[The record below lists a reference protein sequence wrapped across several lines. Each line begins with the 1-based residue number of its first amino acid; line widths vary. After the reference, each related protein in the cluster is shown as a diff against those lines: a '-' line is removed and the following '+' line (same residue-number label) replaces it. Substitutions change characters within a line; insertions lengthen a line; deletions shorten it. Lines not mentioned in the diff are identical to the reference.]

1 MTQITVMNIF
11 ETLTDKEVQ
20 QWGTRHFAKG
30 EILFREGEVC
40 DCLSYVEKG
49 QVEIVSYSFEGD
61 EVLYNR
67 IPAGGMFGNN
77 LLFSAE
83 PFYRGNALAKTD
95 CRIRCLKKEELLIL
109 LGQNPQF
116 LEAFLQAQAE
126 NAKRQNLR
134 IKLLSF
140 PSLRER
146 LLYNLHLHDGRLEFS
161 SVAAL
166 AREMGVERETLSRL
180 LGKLE
185 SEGTILRSS
194 RLIEAKRKTAGV

>member
-1 MTQITVMNIF
+1 MNIF
-11 ETLTDKEVQ
+11 ETLTDKERQ

-49 QVEIVSYSFEGD
+49 QVEIVSYSFEGG

-83 PFYRGNALAKTD
+83 PFYRGNALAKSD
-95 CRIRCLKKEELLIL
+95 CRIRCLKKAELLGL

-116 LEAFLQAQAE
+116 LEAFLKAQAE
-126 NAKRQNLR
+126 NAKRQNIR

-140 PSLRER
+140 PNLRER
-146 LLYNLHLHDGRLEFS
+146 LLYNLHLHEGHLEFS
-161 SVAAL
+161 SIAAL

-185 SEGTILRSS
+185 SEGAIARGPHA
-194 RLIEAKRKTAGV
+194 IEDRRRTAGV